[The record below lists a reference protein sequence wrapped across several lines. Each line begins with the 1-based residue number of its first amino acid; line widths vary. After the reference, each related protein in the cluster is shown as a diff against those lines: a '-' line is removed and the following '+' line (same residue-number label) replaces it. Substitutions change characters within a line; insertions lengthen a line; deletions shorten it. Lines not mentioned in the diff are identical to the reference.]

1 MNSKYVYRVMN
12 CKTQEFRALHI
23 IDMHNR
29 TRIDIQITTKGMHK
43 YMSCNDLFE
52 NCSYHRYYVNNVC
65 ACNT

>member
-1 MNSKYVYRVMN
+1 MNR
-12 CKTQEFRALHI
+12 KTQEFRTPHI

-29 TRIDIQITTKGMHK
+29 TSFMYGTCIDIQITTKGMHK